1 MYIYI
6 DSIINGSLYK
16 DLQYYLYMYKLYDSY
31 KIYNNN
37 KQIGWIILIINNTG
51 SEERCKYS
59 FYVTFWQQKIYNIY
73 NFLFFFCCCWK
84 FEIVCVCNIVIYI
97 MKFDPL
103 EWNNSNNDNK
113 VVE

>member
-73 NFLFFFCCCWK
+73 NFLFLLLLLKVWIC
-84 FEIVCVCNIVIYI
+84 VCVILLYI
-97 MKFDPL
+97 
-103 EWNNSNNDNK
+103 
-113 VVE
+113 